1 MLPARP
7 APAQGR
13 RIRALPRSDG
23 TPDSWQAKRLEASTT
38 RMYLEH
44 YGLKEP
50 PFSITPDPRFVF
62 LSERHRDAL
71 AHLLFGI
78 GQGGGGGFVQLTGE
92 VGTGK
97 TTLCRLLLEQLP
109 EKTRVAL
116 VLNPRL
122 SPVELLE
129 TICEELH
136 LDLAGKHGS
145 VKALV
150 DALNRYLLDAYAQG
164 LRVVL
169 IVDEAQ
175 NLSLEAL
182 EQVRL
187 LTNLETDTQKLLQI
201 ILLGQPELRE
211 MLARPD
217 MRQLAQRIT
226 ARFHLTPLSADET
239 TAFLRHR
246 YRIAGGQRLP
256 FTPGAIKRIHAHSGG
271 VPRLINVIAERALLG
286 GYAHDNIQV
295 DERTVNRAAAE
306 ALAPSRRGVSGRRVA
321 MFSAAAIVALALA
334 ALWWWTQ
341 PPAATANASA
351 GHADAI
357 AAKTPAQPAGRAVV
371 ANEARSAA
379 NSAAAAEPSKAN
391 DPSATPRLDETAFAQ
406 RVAAAELASLP
417 AWRQLLSAWALPTD
431 EAAVAAASRCVSPV
445 APGVY
450 CLRGQA
456 DLEKLVRLGRPALL
470 HLRLG
475 VRDPWVL
482 LSAIDAGKVR
492 LSLGGAPFETDR
504 PALERLWTGE
514 YAAVWR
520 GPEGLGSSLSPRAG
534 GARGEWLRTRLGVT
548 AAAGASI
555 EDVRS
560 FQSARGLLSDGVVGP
575 ETMLALSSGDP
586 GPRLQPVRE

>member
-1 MLPARP
+1 
-7 APAQGR
+7 
-13 RIRALPRSDG
+13 
-23 TPDSWQAKRLEASTT
+23 
-38 RMYLEH
+38 MYLEH

-201 ILLGQPELRE
+201 ILLGQPELRD
-211 MLARPD
+211 MLARSD

-239 TAFLRHR
+239 AAFLRHR
-246 YRIAGGQRLP
+246 YRIAGGQHLP

-306 ALAPSRRGVSGRRVA
+306 ALAPSRRGLSRERAA
-321 MFSAAAIVALALA
+321 MFSAAAIVALALG
-334 ALWWWTQ
+334 ALWWRSQ
-341 PPAATANASA
+341 PSQAVANAFVA
-351 GHADAI
+351 T
-357 AAKTPAQPAGRAVV
+357 TPAQPTDQAGATD
-371 ANEARSAA
+371 ADGTSSAA
-379 NSAAAAEPSKAN
+379 KAGAGAKPSKAN
-391 DPSATPRLDETAFAQ
+391 DPTATPHLDDTAFAQ
-406 RVAAAELASLP
+406 RVAAAEPASLP
-417 AWRQLLSAWALPTD
+417 AWRQLLSVWKLPAD

-450 CLRGQA
+450 CLRGKA
-456 DLEKLVRLGRPALL
+456 NLGKLVRLGRPVLL

-482 LSAIDAGKVR
+482 LSGVNAGTVR
-492 LSLGGAPFETDR
+492 LSLDGAPFETDR
-504 PALERLWTGE
+504 AALERLWTGE

-520 GPEGLGSSLSPRAG
+520 GPEGLGSSLAPHAG
-534 GARGEWLRTRLGVT
+534 GVHGEWLRMRLGVT
-548 AAAGASI
+548 AAGATI

-560 FQSARGLLSDGVVGP
+560 FQSARGLLGDGVVGP
-575 ETMLALSSGDP
+575 ETMLALSSGDT
-586 GPRLQPVRE
+586 GPRLQPGLE